1 MIRVKISVVSPV
13 YGCVNCLDELV
24 KRIIQSTLGLYQLEI
39 ILVCDGDIDGS
50 WAKVKTLANDF
61 PEVRGLRLMRN
72 SGQHNAVTAG
82 LRVATGEY
90 AVVLD
95 CDLGDQ
101 PEDIPRL
108 IESLGTEFDI
118 ALGYSEHRSETRFF
132 GKLVRGIHFYFLKV
146 FSNSE
151 AAKLRLNF
159 SFFAITKNLV
169 DAYNSCYEKRRQVS
183 TLLLALSDSYVIT
196 PTTHMT
202 SGERNSTY
210 DLLSRVKMALESYF
224 LDSRYFLK
232 RFSMISTVAFFIS
245 VLVSAGYIVM
255 KMLIGTEFLPGWF
268 STMLLLSV
276 IICLQLLSIAVSSTF
291 INEALMEVRARP
303 AYIIREDTQPL
314 ERITN

>member
-1 MIRVKISVVSPV
+1 MSPV

-24 KRIIQSTLGLYQLEI
+24 ERIIQAMVGAYQLEI

-50 WAKVKTLANDF
+50 WLKVKTLAASF

-72 SGQHNAVTAG
+72 SGQHNAITAG
-82 LRVATGEY
+82 LRVASGEY

-95 CDLGDQ
+95 CDLGDR

-108 IESLGTEFDI
+108 VESLGTEFDI

-132 GKLVRGIHFYFLKV
+132 GKLARGIHFYFLKV
-146 FSNSE
+146 FNDSE
-151 AAKLRLNF
+151 AATLRLNF
-159 SFFAITKNLV
+159 SFFAITKNLL
-169 DAYNSCYEKRRQVS
+169 DAYNSCNEKRRQVS
-183 TLLLALSDSYVIT
+183 TLLLAISDSYVIT

-202 SGERNSTY
+202 SSERKSTY
-210 DLLSRVKMALESYF
+210 SLLSRVNIALESYF

-232 RFSMISTVAFFIS
+232 RFSMISTVAFCVSI
-245 VLVSAGYIVM
+245 LVSAGYIFL
-255 KMLIGTEFLPGWF
+255 KIIIGTEFLPGWF
-268 STMLLLSV
+268 STVLLLSV

-303 AYIIREDTQPL
+303 AYIIRDDTQLL
-314 ERITN
+314 ERTTS